1 MTTTHTKITCSEHE
15 NSLVQVDFARL
26 RENAAWWCRLV
37 STTDD
42 TGQHSERDTKLCA
55 VVKADGYGVGA
66 ATVAR
71 AALAGGAK
79 MLAVFSTEQARSL
92 LSQGFT
98 QPILILGPGQL
109 LDVTSP
115 LSMAAA
121 SGQLHFTLH
130 DEGQA
135 GALSDIAISL
145 RCVVNA
151 HLQIDTGMTRGGFTP
166 AQALTFLDS
175 VDRYPGLRVVGLST
189 HLATADG
196 DPDFAAEQLSRF
208 DLASKNLGDSAAS
221 AAMNLA
227 EHVANTCA
235 TLRSADFRGHM
246 VRVGLG
252 LHGFGTEQLVGQP
265 ALKRDGRPM
274 PALRWVS
281 KIVHRQRY
289 KAGVTVGYGQTHT
302 LSRDSL
308 LGVVPVGY
316 ADGYPLSLSNRGAV
330 VRLESDASPQV
341 TPHAPVLGR
350 VNMDQIVID
359 LTDAPP
365 LLTQSDARVVLIHDD
380 PDSPCSVPA
389 LAKLAESSAYEILCR
404 ISPRVP
410 RVVINEV

>member
-1 MTTTHTKITCSEHE
+1 MTTQPTKITCSEHE

-26 RENAAWWCRLV
+26 RENATWWRRLV

-42 TGQHSERDTKLCA
+42 TGQHSERDTELCA

-71 AALAGGAK
+71 AALAGGAE
-79 MLAVFSTEQARSL
+79 MLAVFSSEQARSL
-92 LSQGFT
+92 LTQGFT
-98 QPILILGPGQL
+98 CPILILGPGQL

-115 LSMAAA
+115 MSSAAA

-135 GALSDIAISL
+135 GAISDAAMSL
-145 RCVVNA
+145 RCVVSV
-151 HLQIDTGMTRGGFTP
+151 HLQIDTGMTRGGFTQE
-166 AQALTFLDS
+166 QALTLLDS
-175 VDRYPGLRVVGLST
+175 LEQYPGLRVVGMST

-208 DLASKNLGDSAAS
+208 DLASKNLFDSAAGS
-221 AAMNLA
+221 AMSLS

-235 TLRSADFRGHM
+235 ALRSNDFRGHM

-252 LHGFGTEQLVGQP
+252 LHGFGTEQLVGEPQ
-265 ALKRDGRPM
+265 LERDSRPM

-281 KIVHRQRY
+281 KIVHMQCY
-289 KAGVTVGYGQTHT
+289 SEGVTVGYGQTHT

-308 LGVVPVGY
+308 LGIVPVGY

-330 VRLESDASPQV
+330 VRLESDALSNV
-341 TPHAPVLGR
+341 THHAPVLGR

-365 LLTQSDARVVLIHDD
+365 ALVQSEIRVVLIHDD
-380 PDSPCSVPA
+380 PESPCSVPA
-389 LAKLAESSAYEILCR
+389 LAQLANSSAYEILCR
-404 ISPRVP
+404 ISPRVR
-410 RVVINEV
+410 RVVINEM